1 MSFLVYW
8 TLCNPTPLLTWP
20 LYAWVFPSSPPQIL
34 KIYFCRRTCFNLF
47 WGIFTALQST
57 LVNWMYWSLSDP
69 IPQDFHT
76 MFLEFDEGEYD
87 IARLWFYSISHSSL
101 VAQRVKNPPA
111 KQDTWVRSLG
121 WEDPLERGMATH
133 SSILPWRVPW
143 TEEPVRLQSI
153 GLQRVRHDWATK
165 HTHIHRQVHC
175 WNYIVTPVA

>member
-69 IPQDFHT
+69 IPHDFHAV
-76 MFLEFDEGEYD
+76 FLESDGEYD
-87 IARLWFYSISHSSL
+87 IARLWFYFISHSSL
-101 VAQRVKNPPA
+101 VAQTVKNPPA

-175 WNYIVTPVA
+175 WNYLVTPVA